1 VPTSDFHLRLDV
13 HLRQSFLMPSE
24 AMDVDGTDGE
34 GQAAAADV
42 ERPTKV
48 VTENIDLLL
57 RAKVIV
63 ANCRPVRASAP

>member
-1 VPTSDFHLRLDV
+1 
-13 HLRQSFLMPSE
+13 MPSE